1 MGKGRL
7 EALSDGVIA
16 IIITIMVLELKP
28 PHGTQVA
35 DLAGVLPGWLRY
47 ALSFVYVGI
56 YWVNHHALL
65 ARVTKVDGAVLW
77 ANLHLLFWMSL
88 IPYVTAWAGE
98 HPMASAPV
106 ALYGL
111 VLLMCSISFMLLSWR
126 LGTLGGVDHA
136 HAWQSRKN
144 RLSVALYASAVALAL
159 WYAPLG
165 SALHVVLAALWLVPQ
180 ARQEQR
186 QDYQKHQ
193 KHQKHPL
200 YRIFLKTLKLKS
212 KSSFY

>member
-1 MGKGRL
+1 MKKNRL
-7 EALSDGVIA
+7 EAFSDGVIA

-28 PHGTQVA
+28 PQGTAIA
-35 DLAGVLPGWLRY
+35 DLAQVLPAWLRY

-98 HPMASAPV
+98 HPLDSVPG
-106 ALYGL
+106 ALYGV
-111 VLLMCSISFMLLSWR
+111 VLLLCSISFMLLSWR
-126 LGTLGGVDHA
+126 LELGAGRHPMS
-136 HAWQSRKN
+136 WGSRKN
-144 RLSVALYASAVALAL
+144 HLSIVLYASAILLSL

-165 SALHVVLAALWLVPQ
+165 AVIHVLLALLWLMPD
-180 ARQEQR
+180 A
-186 QDYQKHQ
+186 DA
-193 KHQKHPL
+193 
-200 YRIFLKTLKLKS
+200 
-212 KSSFY
+212 

>member
-1 MGKGRL
+1 MNKNRL
-7 EALSDGVIA
+7 EAFSDGVIA

-28 PHGTQVA
+28 PHSTDAG

-65 ARVTKVDGAVLW
+65 DRVKRVDGAVLW

-98 HPMASAPV
+98 NPMAPAPV
-106 ALYGL
+106 ALYGV
-111 VLLMCSISFMLLSWR
+111 VLLLCSVSFMLLSWR
-126 LGTLGGVDHA
+126 LDLEVEAQGGGHPM
-136 HAWQSRKN
+136 AWGSRKN
-144 RLSVALYASAVALAL
+144 RVSIVLYALAIGLSL

-165 SALHVVLAALWLVPQ
+165 AVIHVLLAIVWLMPEAQ
-180 ARQEQR
+180 LKNARTGAGR
-186 QDYQKHQ
+186 
-193 KHQKHPL
+193 
-200 YRIFLKTLKLKS
+200 
-212 KSSFY
+212 